1 MCGGSISWRYPV
13 VELTTALLFA
23 LTGWFWPVSFQA
35 IRYLILIFALI
46 VAVGTDLSHREI
58 PDEISL
64 GASALLFILA
74 LISRNWAALIGGALL
89 FGLFF
94 LIALA
99 SRGGMG
105 GGDIKL
111 SLAIGLAL
119 GWRLGLVAFFLA
131 FLFGGLTAI
140 GLMVFRRVVGKAQVP
155 FAPFLA
161 MGAILAMFLGERII
175 AAYLHFSLM
184 LWRW

>member
-1 MCGGSISWRYPV
+1 MCGGSIAWRYPV
-13 VELTTALLFA
+13 VELITALLFA
-23 LTGWFWPVSFQA
+23 LTGWFWQVSFQA
-35 IRYLILIFALI
+35 IRYLILIFALV
-46 VAVGTDLSHREI
+46 VAVGTDFSHREI

-64 GASALLFILA
+64 GASAILFILA
-74 LISRNWAALIGGALL
+74 LISRSWSALIGGALL
-89 FGLFF
+89 FCLLF

-119 GWRLGLVAFFLA
+119 GWRLGLVAVFLA
-131 FLFGGLTAI
+131 FLVGGIMAVV
-140 GLMVFRRVVGKAQVP
+140 LMLFRRAAGKAQVP
-155 FAPFLA
+155 FGPFLA
-161 MGAILAMFLGERII
+161 LGALAAMFLGERLIQG
-175 AAYLHFSLM
+175 YLEFSLI